1 MDLDLNLAVARLLV
15 RSARADGVLDQD
27 ERAALKDLLFGME
40 GMDVASWPQI
50 HAVLDETDGELDA
63 AIQALDVKIGD
74 SGARKKVKAL
84 LESFAEH
91 VPADSPERRALS
103 QALDALEADDRG
115 SLARFGAALGSSL
128 RERVH
133 VLRDHWSRSEALEA
147 GLASRVAEDWPA
159 DEPLPDEATLH
170 RLCVGAS
177 ILAHVVHLDGTVDAG
192 EVEALRAAL
201 IEGWG
206 LGTDAARHV
215 TALALDETADGL
227 DLYASMRDFFEHTE
241 EDERQ
246 RFLASVFRVAA
257 GDGRATYDEIEEVR
271 RIGRGLLLS
280 HRQFIEAKL
289 TLDETERDT

>member
-1 MDLDLNLAVARLLV
+1 
-15 RSARADGVLDQD
+15 
-27 ERAALKDLLFGME
+27 
-40 GMDVASWPQI
+40 MDVASWPQV

-63 AIQALDVKIGD
+63 AIQALELKIGD
-74 SGARKKVKAL
+74 SATRKRVKAL
-84 LESFAEH
+84 LESFAEQ
-91 VPADSPERRALS
+91 VPDDSPER
-103 QALDALEADDRG
+103 QALAQATDALEADDRG
-115 SLARFGAALGSSL
+115 SLARFRTALGSSL

-133 VLRDHWSRSEALEA
+133 VLRDHWSRSEELEA
-147 GLASRVAEDWPA
+147 GLAARVAADWPSDDA
-159 DEPLPDEATLH
+159 LPDEATLH

-177 ILAHVVHLDGTVDAG
+177 ILAHVVHLDGAVEDG

-201 IEGWG
+201 MEGWG
-206 LGTDAARHV
+206 LGAHAARHV
-215 TALALDETADGL
+215 TALALDEAAEGL
-227 DLYASMRDFFEHTE
+227 DLYASLRDFFEHTE

-280 HRQFIEAKL
+280 HRYFIEAKL